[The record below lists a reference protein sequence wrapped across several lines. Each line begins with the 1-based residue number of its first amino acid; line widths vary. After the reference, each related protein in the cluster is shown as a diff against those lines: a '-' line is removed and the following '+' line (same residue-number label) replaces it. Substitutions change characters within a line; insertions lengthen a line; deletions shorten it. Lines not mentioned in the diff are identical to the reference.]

1 VATVP
6 DAIDLE
12 QGPASEIYFG
22 EGLAS
27 YVLVDAEARE
37 FNYQSEGRRDRFTRY
52 RGSDGV
58 TLSNWVRRA
67 AFALRFGSIDP
78 LISGQVT
85 SKTRVLMERDIRARV
100 EKLAPFLRLD
110 ADPYPVVLGDKTVWM
125 MDGYTST
132 DMYPYSQS
140 TGGEGGLATRFNYV
154 RNSVK
159 IALDAYEGTVTFYV
173 FDEKD
178 PIIRA
183 WRKAFPDLFTSASQ
197 LPDELRAHLRYP
209 EDLFKVQSDMFGRYH
224 VTEARRFYDG
234 SGKWLVSPDPGSSV
248 PSDLTTFVDTGGS
261 NATSNEPQESTSTGR
276 RIDPYYLYLKLP
288 GDDEE
293 SFLILQPFVPV
304 SSGNSL
310 TRLVSFLTAKS
321 DPGEYGT
328 LQSFVMPNGSNVFGP
343 LQVDN
348 EINRTQEISQAI
360 TFLNQEGSRV
370 IRGSLQL
377 IPVGNSIIYVRPFY
391 VRGAGSSGFPQF
403 QFVAVFTQDKSAVC
417 APSVEAAI
425 ERLFDDRA
433 GEQAVLC
440 TTELAGTTAPD
451 SDGASD
457 GGPATTT
464 TTPPG
469 SPTTTTSPAAAGS
482 VQALLDEA
490 AAKLDQ
496 ADQALAERRLGDYQ
510 TLVEDAQRLIEQAQT
525 LQRDGG

>member
-1 VATVP
+1 
-6 DAIDLE
+6 
-12 QGPASEIYFG
+12 
-22 EGLAS
+22 
-27 YVLVDAEARE
+27 
-37 FNYQSEGRRDRFTRY
+37 
-52 RGSDGV
+52 
-58 TLSNWVRRA
+58 
-67 AFALRFGSIDP
+67 
-78 LISGQVT
+78 
-85 SKTRVLMERDIRARV
+85 
-100 EKLAPFLRLD
+100 
-110 ADPYPVVLGDKTVWM
+110 
-125 MDGYTST
+125 
-132 DMYPYSQS
+132 
-140 TGGEGGLATRFNYV
+140 
-154 RNSVK
+154 
-159 IALDAYEGTVTFYV
+159 
-173 FDEKD
+173 
-178 PIIRA
+178 
-183 WRKAFPDLFTSASQ
+183 
-197 LPDELRAHLRYP
+197 
-209 EDLFKVQSDMFGRYH
+209 
-224 VTEARRFYDG
+224 
-234 SGKWLVSPDPGSSV
+234 
-248 PSDLTTFVDTGGS
+248 
-261 NATSNEPQESTSTGR
+261 
-276 RIDPYYLYLKLP
+276 
-288 GDDEE
+288 
-293 SFLILQPFVPV
+293 
-304 SSGNSL
+304 
-310 TRLVSFLTAKS
+310 
-321 DPGEYGT
+321 
-328 LQSFVMPNGSNVFGP
+328 
-343 LQVDN
+343 
-348 EINRTQEISQAI
+348 
-360 TFLNQEGSRV
+360 V